1 MEQATKKKLL
11 IGGALLVVAGVGGYF
26 LYKFLKN
33 KADKK
38 RQEEEQKKLQQ
49 QQQQPPAPVTPA
61 GTPPITDKPADVKAF
76 QDWLDTNYPTWYKGG
91 KLNKGSGYG
100 TFGPSTQKAWG
111 SYKTE
116 YTTAT
121 TQKTAEQ
128 IKAER
133 DAAFAKAQADAKKA
147 GAPSFV
153 FEGKAYDTQ
162 TGALYV
168 DPSVIQI
175 GDDVYVKSPV
185 PANLQTSL
193 GGLSGYTGSGLYTQ
207 FSSGGSDNGNFY
219 SNQLVG
225 KVTGIDNTFK
235 SFKVFNNMKPMYAPS
250 GAVVTDFYVPQ
261 AGVTKVKPQYVSPF
275 DGMTVSYIQS
285 PL

>member
-1 MEQATKKKLL
+1 
-11 IGGALLVVAGVGGYF
+11 
-26 LYKFLKN
+26 
-33 KADKK
+33 
-38 RQEEEQKKLQQ
+38 
-49 QQQQPPAPVTPA
+49 
-61 GTPPITDKPADVKAF
+61 
-76 QDWLDTNYPTWYKGG
+76 
-91 KLNKGSGYG
+91 
-100 TFGPSTQKAWG
+100 
-111 SYKTE
+111 
-116 YTTAT
+116 
-121 TQKTAEQ
+121 
-128 IKAER
+128 
-133 DAAFAKAQADAKKA
+133 
-147 GAPSFV
+147 
-153 FEGKAYDTQ
+153 
-162 TGALYV
+162 
-168 DPSVIQI
+168 
-175 GDDVYVKSPV
+175 
-185 PANLQTSL
+185 LQTSL